1 MGERKH
7 NKTGRKKEE
16 VVKLWGADPNESD
29 DVPLQD
35 IQHIY
40 DFFIINNAWFWKEE
54 WFKGVVH
61 PKMTLR
67 PSKM

>member
-1 MGERKH
+1 MGKTMGERKH

-16 VVKLWGADPNESD
+16 VVKLCGADPNESD

-40 DFFIINNAWFWKEE
+40 DFFYYKQCMILE
-54 WFKGVVH
+54 GRMV
-61 PKMTLR
+61 
-67 PSKM
+67 